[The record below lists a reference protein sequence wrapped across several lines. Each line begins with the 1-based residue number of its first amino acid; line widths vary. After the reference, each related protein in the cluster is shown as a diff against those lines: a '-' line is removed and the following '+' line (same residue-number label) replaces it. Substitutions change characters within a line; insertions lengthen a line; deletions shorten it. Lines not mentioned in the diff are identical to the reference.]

1 MPPIENDSDRSAV
14 HKRAGEY
21 GFKIPQR
28 WYCDGDEDEVE
39 YISAFGRNALGI
51 PPHCKGDWTGK
62 EDWKPSRQR
71 EDEGED
77 EGEGDGEGGY

>member
-1 MPPIENDSDRSAV
+1 MPPIESGDDRTAF

-21 GFKIPQR
+21 GIKIPQR
-28 WYCDGDEDEVE
+28 WYCDCDEDEVE

-62 EDWKPSRQR
+62 EDWKPSRQH
-71 EDEGED
+71 EGD
-77 EGEGDGEGGY
+77 SDGEGESVD